1 MREVPLIE
9 RVVGEGI
16 CEELAFGQRFEGE
29 ELAICR
35 VSIPGRRNSICKG
48 PRVAKTELY
57 RVNFWSIGIGQP

>member
-48 PRVAKTELY
+48 P
-57 RVNFWSIGIGQP
+57 